1 MERESVNSSEKPG
14 YERKLIFWW
23 KKVDF
28 IKTPVDK
35 VYMAF
40 GGKID
45 VCTDTRIYIRESTF
59 YQEIVDLIEKSGYVG

>member
-1 MERESVNSSEKPG
+1 MAGKTTFALIHEFKYESRLVERERVNSSEKPG

-23 KKVDF
+23 EKVDF

-35 VYMAF
+35 VYLAF

-45 VCTDTRIYIRESTF
+45 VCTDTRI
-59 YQEIVDLIEKSGYVG
+59 